1 MTILSLIVPGIPASL
16 NASYAGHWT
25 KRDRLRRDWAEK
37 MQVLLLDA
45 GCRRG
50 KVMFQNEVAVSL
62 HYRVKTRTRKQR
74 PDLDNLAPKNLIDGM
89 IGYVFPDDQAIRLL
103 VQSIEYDADQ
113 DETIVSVK
121 PLTD

>member
-37 MQVLLLDA
+37 MQVLLLDV
-45 GCRRG
+45 GCRRARPR
-50 KVMFQNEVAVSL
+50 FQNEVVVNL
-62 HYRVKTRTRKQR
+62 HYRVATRTRKQR

-89 IGYVFPDDQAIRLL
+89 IGYVFKDDSAIRLL
-103 VQSIEYDADQ
+103 VQSIEYDADR

-121 PLTD
+121 PLAD

>member
-1 MTILSLIVPGIPASL
+1 MTLLGFTVPGIPASL

-37 MQVLLLDA
+37 MQVLLLDV

-50 KVMFQNEVAVSL
+50 KPTFTGEVAVNL

-103 VQSIEYDADQ
+103 IQSIEYDAER

-121 PLTD
+121 PLGD